1 MHPHQT
7 PADLIELA
15 AAHLR
20 MAVTDATRRSDGDP
34 FSPWHAYAGQ
44 LDLAAAGLSTG
55 PGHTPQVADHADV
68 LAHLELASR
77 ALDQMPPGR
86 GPADVALWCWQLAEL
101 TRAAKEMA
109 AA

>member
-1 MHPHQT
+1 MPPHQT

-20 MAVTDATRRSDGDP
+20 MAATDANHRSGGDP

-44 LDLAAAGLSTG
+44 LDLAATGLSPG
-55 PGHTPQVADHADV
+55 PGLIPQVADQADV
-68 LAHLELASR
+68 LAHLEAASR
-77 ALDQMPPGR
+77 ALDQVPPGR
-86 GPADVALWCWQLAEL
+86 GPTYMALWCWQLAEL
-101 TRAAKEMA
+101 ARAAREMA

>member
-20 MAVTDATRRSDGDP
+20 MAVIDATRRSDGDP
-34 FSPWHAYAGQ
+34 FSRWHAYAGQ
-44 LDLAAAGLSTG
+44 LDLAAAGLSIG

-68 LAHLELASR
+68 LTHLERARR
-77 ALDQMPPGR
+77 ALDLMPPDR
-86 GPADVALWCWQLAEL
+86 GPTDVVLWCWQIAEL
-101 TRAAKEMA
+101 TRLAKEMA